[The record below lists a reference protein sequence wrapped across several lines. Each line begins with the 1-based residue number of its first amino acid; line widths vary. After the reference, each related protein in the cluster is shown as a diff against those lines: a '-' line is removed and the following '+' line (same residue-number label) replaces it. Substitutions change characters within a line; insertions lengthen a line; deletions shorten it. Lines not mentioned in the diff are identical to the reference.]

1 MISFKISSYCM
12 KNILEYTYEDDLK
25 RRLKNP
31 AFRAAWKESEV
42 EYLLAK
48 QLIEKR
54 LQKKLS
60 QRELAKKAKTTQA
73 IISRIETMNANPSL
87 NTLQRIATVLSA
99 KLHISFQ

>member
-60 QRELAKKAKTTQA
+60 QRELAKK
-73 IISRIETMNANPSL
+73 L
-87 NTLQRIATVLSA
+87 
-99 KLHISFQ
+99 KLHKP

>member
-1 MISFKISSYCM
+1 M
-12 KNILEYTYEDDLK
+12 KNILEYTFEDDLK
-25 RRLKNP
+25 RRLKDP
-31 AFRAAWKESEV
+31 AFRVAWEESEV

-60 QRELAKKAKTTQA
+60 QRELAKRAKTTQA

-87 NTLQRIATVLSA
+87 NTLQRIATVLNT
-99 KLHISFQ
+99 KLTIAFK